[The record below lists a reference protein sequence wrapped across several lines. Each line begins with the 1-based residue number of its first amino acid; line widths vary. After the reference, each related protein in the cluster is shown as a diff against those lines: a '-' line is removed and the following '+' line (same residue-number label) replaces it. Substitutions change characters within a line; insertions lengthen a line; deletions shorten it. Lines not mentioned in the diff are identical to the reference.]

1 MNQPKEAESLETV
14 LERIQGT
21 LESLKGRP
29 TTPPLLQERDS
40 EPKQKAWLDKWLRI
54 NPRKNQQLL
63 EMQVQVREFCSGYA
77 KCPASGYRLIL
88 HGENGCGKTHTARAI
103 SNWARLNAI
112 NLPLVNAPG
121 NEVVSC
127 LATTQ
132 YVNWPRVI
140 DEMKSGD
147 WEMVERMMTPNL
159 LVIDDIGAEYD
170 PSKIATEKLYLLL
183 EHRERKWMVLTTNVP
198 PEKWEEK
205 FERRI
210 SSRLLRNSHIVALD
224 KVPDYNS

>member
-1 MNQPKEAESLETV
+1 
-14 LERIQGT
+14 
-21 LESLKGRP
+21 
-29 TTPPLLQERDS
+29 
-40 EPKQKAWLDKWLRI
+40 
-54 NPRKNQQLL
+54 
-63 EMQVQVREFCSGYA
+63 
-77 KCPASGYRLIL
+77 
-88 HGENGCGKTHTARAI
+88 
-103 SNWARLNAI
+103 
-112 NLPLVNAPG
+112 
-121 NEVVSC
+121 
-127 LATTQ
+127 
-132 YVNWPRVI
+132 
-140 DEMKSGD
+140 
-147 WEMVERMMTPNL
+147 MVERMMTPNL